1 MMKIKHRTA
10 ASTFISTF
18 LLLNNGVAVASD
30 EMNTAQIVEKIGP
43 AVALV
48 LTESSYSGESSQGSG
63 VLIDDLRTIVTNVH
77 VVEGS
82 KEVKILF
89 PDGQEFFVNGYVSAD
104 ENRDLVMI
112 RLPKN
117 VKGISPVPLN
127 IDNAI
132 MIGQNV
138 VAIGNPQGLVNSVS
152 EGIISG
158 IREFEP
164 GTRVLQTTAA
174 LSPGSSGGG
183 LFNRSGQLLGVTTF
197 LHRNGQ
203 NLNFAFPMEYALP
216 LLQEEH
222 IRPFSNLKSP
232 SFASN
237 TKDQSKSVF
246 VTRTGKKF
254 HISGCRHLR
263 KSAIP
268 MPLSDA
274 VLRYSPCKVCIGYN

>member
-1 MMKIKHRTA
+1 MKIKHRTA

-48 LTESSYSGESSQGSG
+48 LTKSSYSGESSQGSG
-63 VLIDDLRTIVTNVH
+63 VLINDLRTIVTNVH

-117 VKGISPVPLN
+117 VKGISPVPIN
-127 IDNAI
+127 IDNSI
-132 MIGQNV
+132 TIGQDV

-203 NLNFAFPMEYALP
+203 NLNFAFPVEYALP

-222 IRPFSNLKSP
+222 IRPFSTLKSP

>member
-1 MMKIKHRTA
+1 MKIKHRTA

-18 LLLNNGVAVASD
+18 LLLNNGVAVASE

-117 VKGISPVPLN
+117 VKGISPVPIN
-127 IDNAI
+127 IDNSI
-132 MIGQNV
+132 KIGQDV

-203 NLNFAFPMEYALP
+203 NLNFAFPVEYARP

>member
-1 MMKIKHRTA
+1 MRITHRKA
-10 ASTFISTF
+10 VSTFISTF
-18 LLLNNGVAVASD
+18 LLLNNGVAVASE

-203 NLNFAFPMEYALP
+203 NLNFAFPVEYALP

>member
-1 MMKIKHRTA
+1 MRITHRTA
-10 ASTFISTF
+10 VSTFISTF
-18 LLLNNGVAVASD
+18 LLLNNGVAVASE

-117 VKGISPVPLN
+117 VKGISPVPIN
-127 IDNAI
+127 IDNSI
-132 MIGQNV
+132 TIGQDV

>member
-1 MMKIKHRTA
+1 MKIKHRTA

-203 NLNFAFPMEYALP
+203 NLNFAFPVEYARP

>member
-1 MMKIKHRTA
+1 MRITHRKA
-10 ASTFISTF
+10 VSTFISTF
-18 LLLNNGVAVASD
+18 LLLNNGVAVASE

>member
-1 MMKIKHRTA
+1 
-10 ASTFISTF
+10 
-18 LLLNNGVAVASD
+18 
-30 EMNTAQIVEKIGP
+30 
-43 AVALV
+43 
-48 LTESSYSGESSQGSG
+48 
-63 VLIDDLRTIVTNVH
+63 
-77 VVEGS
+77 
-82 KEVKILF
+82 
-89 PDGQEFFVNGYVSAD
+89 
-104 ENRDLVMI
+104 MI

-203 NLNFAFPMEYALP
+203 NLNFAFPVEYALP

-222 IRPFSNLKSP
+222 IRPFSTLKSP

>member
-1 MMKIKHRTA
+1 MRITHRTA
-10 ASTFISTF
+10 VSTFISTF

-89 PDGQEFFVNGYVSAD
+89 PDGQEFLVNGYVSAD

-127 IDNAI
+127 INNAI

-138 VAIGNPQGLVNSVS
+138 VAIGNPQGLVNSIS

-203 NLNFAFPMEYALP
+203 NLNFAFPVEYALP

-222 IRPFSNLKSP
+222 IRPFSTLKSP

>member
-1 MMKIKHRTA
+1 MKIKHRTA

-117 VKGISPVPLN
+117 VKGISPVPIN
-127 IDNAI
+127 IDNSI
-132 MIGQNV
+132 KIGQDV

-203 NLNFAFPMEYALP
+203 NLNFAFPVEYALP

-222 IRPFSNLKSP
+222 IRPFSTLKSP